1 MDVMNQVLQII
12 IKFCTIGGGLWCVWG
27 VIVLAGALKDKNG
40 PALQGGI
47 WLIVGGGMI
56 VVAAQLFSSV
66 VG

>member
-12 IKFCTIGGGLWCVWG
+12 IKFCTIGGG
-27 VIVLAGALKDKNG
+27 
-40 PALQGGI
+40 
-47 WLIVGGGMI
+47 MI